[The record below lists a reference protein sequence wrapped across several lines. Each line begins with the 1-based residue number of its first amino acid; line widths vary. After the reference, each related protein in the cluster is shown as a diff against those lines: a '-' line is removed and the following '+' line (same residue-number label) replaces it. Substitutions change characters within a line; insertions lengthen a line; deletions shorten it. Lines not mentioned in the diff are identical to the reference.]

1 MLVVAPGLI
10 LPLWKELP
18 RTAVPE
24 DAPMNRLLGAVA
36 SGVERL
42 GGKRLAQDLRHLGCT
57 LAWIDMKPMPT
68 YMGDPSR
75 ANAKAGERML
85 EAHVAEAITMLEQDH
100 AGERPF
106 NEPMMWS
113 LRFIERSG

>member
-1 MLVVAPGLI
+1 
-10 LPLWKELP
+10 
-18 RTAVPE
+18 
-24 DAPMNRLLGAVA
+24 
-36 SGVERL
+36 
-42 GGKRLAQDLRHLGCT
+42 
-57 LAWIDMKPMPT
+57 
-68 YMGDPSR
+68 
-75 ANAKAGERML
+75 ML